1 VVFDKH
7 LPAVL
12 NVLSIVFVAGVVAAT
27 WTGMLPPLQIWF
39 TKRVWVAVAFL
50 IWGSVLAGAIWMIL
64 HPRQFVRLSPFD
76 RVQVVDAAVLR
87 KVRLWGYL
95 SVAGTIVLG
104 IIFALILVVPNGLV
118 TRDIEAILTTREWE
132 VLFLIAF
139 GACSLAGC
147 GWLGRAMIRDPERFA
162 RARYFGLQRNVSR
175 SEIVIARC
183 CGWLTLLTGVAF
195 FLLSVYLLLWHMARL
210 GSD

>member
-1 VVFDKH
+1 MFNKH
-7 LPAVL
+7 LKAVL
-12 NVLSIVFVAGVVAAT
+12 DVMSIVFVGGFVAAT
-27 WTGMLPPLQIWF
+27 WTGMLPPVQIWF
-39 TKRVWVAVAFL
+39 TRRVAAAVAYL
-50 IWGSVLAGAIWMIL
+50 MLGGVLAGAIGMIL
-64 HPRQFVRLSPFD
+64 RPRQFVRLSPFD

-139 GACSLAGC
+139 GVCSLAGC

-162 RARYFGLQRNVSR
+162 RARYFGMQRNVSR
-175 SEIVIARC
+175 TEIVMARC
-183 CGWLTLLTGVAF
+183 SGWLTVLTGVAF
-195 FLLSVYLLLWHMARL
+195 FLLSVYLLL
-210 GSD
+210 